1 MKVCLVTV
9 LRNTSTQGAGLETC
23 SAALPRV
30 LGLAVLQ
37 TVSRVSRFLLTSS
50 FSG

>member
-9 LRNTSTQGAGLETC
+9 LRNRSAQGAGLETC
-23 SAALPRV
+23 SAALPLV
-30 LGLAVLQ
+30 LGLAVLHSES
-37 TVSRVSRFLLTSS
+37 TVSRSLLTSS